1 MHIPAFPRDAKT
13 LKLAAL
19 IALGLLGALSV
30 LALLQQRVSPERDPN
45 ERSRRT
51 REQSRRAMPPGVQRQ
66 FQEFLKEK

>member
-13 LKLAAL
+13 LKLAVL

-30 LALLQQRVSPERDPN
+30 LALLQQRVSPERDPS
-45 ERSRRT
+45 ERSRGT
-51 REQSRRAMPPGVQRQ
+51 REQSRRAMPLEVQRQ